1 MRMSQIVK
9 RCPNDDDDDDDDIR
23 WIDFVVR
30 NEIFVRPAAT
40 AAVAAAAVIERLRFG
55 NCSTCT
61 LLIHHHESV

>member
-9 RCPNDDDDDDDDIR
+9 RCPNDDDDDDDIR

-30 NEIFVRPAAT
+30 NEIFARPAAT
-40 AAVAAAAVIERLRFG
+40 AAVAAAAAIERLRFG

-61 LLIHHHESV
+61 LLIHHHHESV